1 MARRAHAIGRADLV
15 TGADTAKEGNMRGQI
30 RIRSDEYDV
39 RRVVRRW
46 QTRYRT
52 SGAVHFA
59 DPSTLLVGADTEIEA
74 LENLLRSLHAT
85 DVEVMW
91 RAPRAAAPKAVAVAP
106 TEA

>member
-1 MARRAHAIGRADLV
+1 
-15 TGADTAKEGNMRGQI
+15 MRGQI

-39 RRVVRRW
+39 RRVVQRW

-85 DVEVMW
+85 EVEVMW
-91 RAPRAAAPKAVAVAP
+91 RAPRTSTPTAVAVAP
-106 TEA
+106 SEA

>member
-1 MARRAHAIGRADLV
+1 
-15 TGADTAKEGNMRGQI
+15 MRGQI
-30 RIRSDEYDV
+30 RIRSEEYDV
-39 RRVVRRW
+39 RRVVQRW

-59 DPSTLLVGADTEIEA
+59 DPSTLLVGADTEVEA
-74 LENLLRSLHAT
+74 LENLLRSLRPT

-91 RAPRAAAPKAVAVAP
+91 RAPRVVAPRAVVPRVVAGAP